1 LRARLLRLAKREHL
15 LLLTMHQ
22 VICDGWSLGVLVD
35 ELITLYDAFSAGR
48 QAPLAPVSIQYA
60 DFARWQRHWRSYP
73 EIVAQLAYWREQL
86 HDPLPVMD
94 LAPAR
99 RPRRIIDDWRTAR
112 REVALPARLSDAVKR
127 FSQEQGGTLFMALV
141 AAFKT
146 LLHLSVAEEDVR
158 VATLV
163 ANRNRPGSAHLVGPL
178 VNTVILRTNLGGDP
192 GPREVMRR
200 VRTTV
205 FEAFAHQE
213 LPFEELLETLERER
227 GLNLTALSR
236 VMIWLQNASLRP
248 IAGSGRKF
256 AFEEANPSMLLPLLT
271 VTQFDVIL
279 MLRESDRGLVGCC
292 VYKPHLFRATMI
304 DRLLRDFQ
312 RVLEVMLAQPD
323 RPISTIRIS
332 PNKNR

>member
-1 LRARLLRLAKREHL
+1 
-15 LLLTMHQ
+15 M
-22 VICDGWSLGVLVD
+22 
-35 ELITLYDAFSAGR
+35 
-48 QAPLAPVSIQYA
+48 
-60 DFARWQRHWRSYP
+60 
-73 EIVAQLAYWREQL
+73 
-86 HDPLPVMD
+86 
-94 LAPAR
+94 
-99 RPRRIIDDWRTAR
+99 
-112 REVALPARLSDAVKR
+112 
-127 FSQEQGGTLFMALV
+127 
-141 AAFKT
+141 
-146 LLHLSVAEEDVR
+146 
-158 VATLV
+158 
-163 ANRNRPGSAHLVGPL
+163 
-178 VNTVILRTNLGGDP
+178 
-192 GPREVMRR
+192 
-200 VRTTV
+200 
-205 FEAFAHQE
+205 
-213 LPFEELLETLERER
+213 ETLERER

-304 DRLLRDFQ
+304 DRLLRDFR